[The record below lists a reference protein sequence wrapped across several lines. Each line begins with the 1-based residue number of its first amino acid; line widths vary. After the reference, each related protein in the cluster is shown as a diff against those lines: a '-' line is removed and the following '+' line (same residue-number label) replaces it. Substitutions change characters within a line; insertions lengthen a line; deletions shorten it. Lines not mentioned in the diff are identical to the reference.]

1 MNEFDEIK
9 ELVDKSKFDGYKA
22 AFLGAMSGWEKS
34 MHIAVEYIEHITGTD
49 GNSVEHYWK
58 NDCELCIEIAKFVQE
73 WKPANNRSASREAVE
88 HTLAP
93 DVAGVCRKV
102 NHFYVEG
109 VCANCGCVQPRH
121 AGKA

>member
-1 MNEFDEIK
+1 MSHVHKWYLF
-9 ELVDKSKFDGYKA
+9 YKTVSGDVVA
-22 AFLGAMSGWEKS
+22 LCEDPACPEFLGEK
-34 MHIAVEYIEHITGTD
+34 
-49 GNSVEHYWK
+49 
-58 NDCELCIEIAKFVQE
+58 EIIDRM
-73 WKPANNRSASREAVE
+73 NAVE